1 VVKLEEEESAEGRDQ
16 DSTYHLMSS
25 PVLKTHPK
33 ADSGGDSGRKQEQDS
48 YHVFTPEKRQV
59 LGNVDAKDLILE
71 SRKQSRYVP
80 VEHRLIQKSQ
90 EYTQKLESIRN
101 NLISQQMNEVK
112 PIPE

>member
-1 VVKLEEEESAEGRDQ
+1 
-16 DSTYHLMSS
+16 
-25 PVLKTHPK
+25 
-33 ADSGGDSGRKQEQDS
+33 
-48 YHVFTPEKRQV
+48 VFTPEKRQV